1 VQGLFSKKLGSLRNI
16 RYTMLTIEI
25 FKAFLLGLSV
35 GLTGALVPGPMLF
48 ATIEVS
54 LKKSWLAGP
63 QVVLG
68 HMIVEVVFYVLILL
82 GAASLVDSDTI
93 SAIFLIG
100 GLSLLVFGLLT
111 LKNARNAVSS
121 AQIFQDSSG
130 LKLTSDPT
138 LIGLTTSISNPYF
151 WIWWLTAGGA
161 LVLKEYELGIVI
173 AVAYMLGHWTADLS
187 WFTAVSGSFSG
198 GKKLLSQKMH
208 RYILYTCGIF
218 LVFFGLYFMLNY
230 NHSIQLS

>member
-1 VQGLFSKKLGSLRNI
+1 
-16 RYTMLTIEI
+16 MLTIEI
-25 FKAFLLGLSV
+25 LKAFLLGFSV

-48 ATIEVS
+48 ATIEIS
-54 LKKSWLAGP
+54 LKKGWLAGP
-63 QVVLG
+63 QVVFG
-68 HMIVEVVFYVLILL
+68 HMIVEVVLYVLIIL
-82 GAASLVDSDTI
+82 GATSLVDSGMI

-111 LKNARNAVSS
+111 LKDARTATSS
-121 AQIFQDSSG
+121 AQISQDSSG
-130 LKLTSDPT
+130 LKLTSGPT
-138 LIGLTTSISNPYF
+138 LIGLTTSVSNPYF

-187 WFTAVSGSFSG
+187 WFTAVSGSFSR
-198 GKKLLSQKMH
+198 GKNLLSQKMH

-218 LVFFGLYFMLNY
+218 LVIFGLYFMLNY
-230 NHSIQLS
+230 NHSVQLP

>member
-1 VQGLFSKKLGSLRNI
+1 
-16 RYTMLTIEI
+16 MPTIEI

-48 ATIEVS
+48 ATIEIS
-54 LKKSWLAGP
+54 LKKGWLVGP

-68 HMIVEVVFYVLILL
+68 HMIVEVVLYALILL
-82 GAASLVDSDTI
+82 GAASLVESGMISTI
-93 SAIFLIG
+93 FFIG

-111 LKNARNAVSS
+111 LKDARATASS
-121 AQIFQDSSG
+121 AQISQDSSG
-130 LKLTSDPT
+130 LKLTSSPT
-138 LIGLTTSISNPYF
+138 LIGLATSVSNPYF

-161 LVLKEYELGIVI
+161 LVLKEYELGIII
-173 AVAYMLGHWTADLS
+173 AVAYMFGHWTADLS
-187 WFTAVSGSFSG
+187 WFTAVSGSFSR

-208 RYILYTCGIF
+208 KYILYSCGIS
-218 LVFFGLYFMLNY
+218 LVLFGLYFMLNY